1 MDETF
6 LKGIASLGTEGRN
19 PATMEL
25 DRVPTVE
32 MVRLIN
38 EENRRC
44 AEAVGQASGAIAEAI
59 ELIADR
65 LRCGGRRK

>member
-44 AEAVGQASGAIAEAI
+44 AEAVGQASGA
-59 ELIADR
+59 LFR
-65 LRCGGRRK
+65 